1 MQLSHGGPSLLSLA
15 LLHCGNYLALV
26 TEMKARAMF
35 DTHETQPVVI
45 DVLQIEA
52 EARRMRA
59 EVIAAGFAALKAKIV
74 TLFASSAQ
82 PKAQH

>member
-1 MQLSHGGPSLLSLA
+1 MQLSHGGPSLLAVA
-15 LLHCGNYLALV
+15 LLRCGNYLQRAMK
-26 TEMKARAMF
+26 MKARAMF
-35 DTHETQPVVI
+35 DKDTQPIVI

-59 EVIAAGFAALKAKIV
+59 ETIAKGFVTLKAKV
-74 TLFASSAQ
+74 ATMFASGAQ

>member
-1 MQLSHGGPSLLSLA
+1 
-15 LLHCGNYLALV
+15 
-26 TEMKARAMF
+26 MF
-35 DTHETQPVVI
+35 DTNETQPVVI

>member
-1 MQLSHGGPSLLSLA
+1 
-15 LLHCGNYLALV
+15 
-26 TEMKARAMF
+26 MKARVMF
-35 DTHETQPVVI
+35 DKDIQPVVI

-59 EVIAAGFAALKAKIV
+59 ETIAKGFVALKAKIA